1 VSHTYAQNVVHVV
14 FSTKAR
20 CKAMNTDF
28 RPQLWAYVTGIC
40 RKLDIYVHAVG
51 GMEDHLHLLIQI
63 PPVLPLSKVV
73 ATIKANSSRWA
84 SEEGHK
90 FSWQQ
95 GYGAFSVSAS
105 VIPAVERYIRN
116 QEQHHKKMD
125 FNAEFVALLEKH
137 GIEFDPKYVFG

>member
-1 VSHTYAQNVVHVV
+1 MSHTYVQNVVHVV

-28 RPQLWAYVTGIC
+28 RPKLLAYVTGIC
-40 RKLDIYVHAVG
+40 RKLDIYVHVVG

-63 PPVLPLSKVV
+63 PPVLPLSKAV

-125 FNAEFVALLEKH
+125 FNAEFVALLKKH
-137 GIEFDPKYVFG
+137 GIEFDPKYIFG